1 VSEIESG
8 KGVRIEVRDLWKSYG
23 DHTVLRGVS
32 LAIEPGET
40 LVIIG
45 GSGEGKSVLIRQIIG
60 LERPDRGEVRLGETS
75 VEEYLA
81 LPIEKKPFR
90 MAMVFQMSALLNSL
104 TVGENVSLALR
115 EHRLAKPAE
124 IREIVADALAEVDM
138 EGTEAKM
145 PGELSGGMRKRVAI
159 ARALAMRSEVILYDE
174 PTAELDPILT
184 EEIGQLIRKIQ
195 AHRRP
200 TQVVVT
206 HNMPLARE
214 IADHVA
220 VLKQGEVVDYT
231 TGEAMLESGND
242 RTREFLRAARI
253 LGPDAIANHER
264 QGSRK
269 EDAR

>member
-1 VSEIESG
+1 MTAAERRA
-8 KGVRIEVRDLWKSYG
+8 KQVRIEIRDVWKSYG
-23 DHTVLRGVS
+23 AHTVLKGVS

-60 LERPDRGEVRLGETS
+60 LEKPDRGEVKLGELT
-75 VEEYLA
+75 VPEYVA
-81 LPIEKKPFR
+81 TPIEEKPFR
-90 MAMVFQMSALLNSL
+90 MAMVFQTSALLNSL
-104 TVGENVSLALR
+104 TVAENVSLALR

-124 IREIVADALAEVDM
+124 IRDIVRECLAEVDM
-138 EGTEAKM
+138 DGTENKL

-159 ARALAMRSEVILYDE
+159 ARALATRADVILYDE

-184 EEIGQLIRKIQ
+184 EEIGALIRKIQ
-195 AHRRP
+195 TARRP

-220 VLKQGEVVDYT
+220 VLRQGEIVDYT
-231 TGEAMLESGND
+231 TGDALLESRNQ
-242 RTREFLRAARI
+242 RTQDFLKAARI
-253 LGPDAIANHER
+253 IGPNASVHPE
-264 QGSRK
+264 
-269 EDAR
+269 ET